1 MSAVCRREFI
11 KLGSALGAAS
21 LIAPRIAFSQQSSSS
36 DTLVVIFLRG
46 ALDGLNAVVP
56 YTETAYYS
64 RRSTIAIAAP
74 GNANGAIDLDGQF
87 GLHPSLAPLKA
98 FWDRGELAIVNAA
111 GLITP
116 SRSHFD
122 AQDFMERAW
131 MAQGT
136 VTSGW
141 LNRYLL
147 SSGTLDEATFR
158 ALAMGKVVQRS
169 LAGPAPVIGLDSIDS
184 FGLVSRAARADD
196 AAGALQAMF
205 DDSSFIDLAA
215 GQAFSAIEAIRASGA
230 GDLAVENGAVYAD
243 DTLGTQL
250 TDLARLIKS
259 NMGVQVAAVDV
270 GGWDHHDS
278 ENNRLPPL
286 LDSLARNLTAF
297 ATDLGSAMG
306 KVTVLTMTEFG
317 RRAYQNASGGTDHGR
332 GSVMFALG
340 GNVLGRQVYG
350 DWPGLGDAQLDN
362 GDLAVTTD
370 YRSVLAEVLSKR
382 MGNSDYATVFP
393 GWSGA
398 PTSGL
403 FVAR

>member
-1 MSAVCRREFI
+1 MGAVGRREFI
-11 KLGSALGAAS
+11 KLGSAVGAAS
-21 LIAPRIAFSQQSSSS
+21 LVAPRIAFTQNAANS

-46 ALDGLNAVVP
+46 ALDGLNAVIP
-56 YTETAYYS
+56 YTESAYYS
-64 RRSTIAIAAP
+64 RRSTIAIPTP
-74 GNANGAIDLDGQF
+74 GSANGAIDLDGQF

-98 FWDRGELAIVNAA
+98 HWDRGELAIVQAA

-136 VTSGW
+136 VTTGW

-147 SSGTLDEATFR
+147 SSGTLDESNFR

-169 LAGPAPVIGLDSIDS
+169 LLGPAPVIGLDSIES
-184 FGLVSRAARADD
+184 FGLVSRSTRVAAE
-196 AAGALQAMF
+196 AGALQAMF
-205 DDSSFIDLAA
+205 DDSSFIDIAA
-215 GQAFSAIEAIRASGA
+215 GQAFNAVATVAASGA
-230 GDLAVENGAVYAD
+230 ANLAVENGASYVAD
-243 DTLGTQL
+243 SLGTQL

-259 NMGVQVAAVDV
+259 DMGVQVAALDV
-270 GGWDHHDS
+270 NGWDHHDS

-286 LDSLARNLTAF
+286 LDSLARNLSAF
-297 ATDLGSAMG
+297 VTDLGSAMS

-370 YRSVLAEVLSKR
+370 YRSVLAEVLSRR

-398 PTSGL
+398 PTAGL